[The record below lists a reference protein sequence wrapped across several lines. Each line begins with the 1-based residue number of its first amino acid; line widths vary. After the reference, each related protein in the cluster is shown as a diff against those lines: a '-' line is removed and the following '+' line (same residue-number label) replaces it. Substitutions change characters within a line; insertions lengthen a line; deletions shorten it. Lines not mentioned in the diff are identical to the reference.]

1 MIKASIFR
9 TFNPVGHQNKSKKT
23 TATDYSFYVLINN
36 VCKLNLTNCGDLS
49 GVKMIQNKPFLI
61 VFLII
66 ILCFS
71 LLMLGLRFKKE
82 DFSRLV
88 YGVFRSSFIAQFRH
102 NNYQTDYY
110 KKKGREVERW

>member
-1 MIKASIFR
+1 
-9 TFNPVGHQNKSKKT
+9 
-23 TATDYSFYVLINN
+23 
-36 VCKLNLTNCGDLS
+36 
-49 GVKMIQNKPFLI
+49 MIQNKPFLI

-110 KKKGREVERW
+110 KKKGREVERGWCEHPAYCTHNKLSTYNNQLSVERIKSE